1 MSSGRDVPS
10 LPDTSGIADPHTKRV
25 VDAVVNMLQVR
36 NGDKGNGDA
45 AFLTKASLENLL
57 GDNYPLLAMG
67 DAAASRNISTQKGSV
82 GQAIR
87 DLKGKIG
94 GSPLSIYLA
103 QKIDMI
109 DRPTTG
115 LTARVERVEVQAAA
129 TADSFAAV
137 QTKVSTLT
145 DGFSAQAMLTNTIQ
159 ARLDN
164 VDGSNA
170 TIEQKFQTLVS
181 ADDKLKAQYTIKVQ
195 LGKYVAGFGLLAQDN
210 GDGPESLFLVRA
222 DQFAIGQPGL
232 NDFLPFIVIP
242 GPHKDSQ
249 GGDHPNGAVYIDDG
263 MLTNFQADTG
273 NIKRAAVGTLQ
284 IAGYSITVPMIDGG
298 FGGISIDST
307 VKTVAS
313 LTIDWGTDPD
323 LVPEMVL
330 VCAMV
335 QCDYA
340 SGSSPGGTGI
350 QLRLWDG
357 AGRGL
362 DNPFA
367 AINQSFPDGFSGSG
381 TLVHGVAGQLGERTY
396 TLTAQ
401 RISGSGNYT
410 GGTYS
415 IAIQGAKR

>member
-10 LPDTSGIADPHTKRV
+10 LPDTSGISDPHTKRV
-25 VDAVVNMLQVR
+25 VDAVVSMLQVR

-57 GDNYPLLAMG
+57 GTENYSLLTATGNQPRVNRQSMRQ
-67 DAAASRNISTQKGSV
+67 DSVAQTIRNLQN
-82 GQAIR
+82 Q
-87 DLKGKIG
+87 IG
-94 GSPLSIYLA
+94 GSPLSVYLA
-103 QKIDMI
+103 QKIGMI

-115 LTARVERVEVQAAA
+115 LTARVDRVETQAAA
-129 TADSFAAV
+129 TAESFAAV
-137 QTKVSTLT
+137 QTQVTTLT
-145 DGFSAQAMLTNTIQ
+145 NSFSATANLVNTIQ
-159 ARLDN
+159 ARLDD
-164 VDGSNA
+164 VDGANA
-170 TIEQKFQTLVS
+170 TIEQKFTTLVDRD
-181 ADDKLKAQYTIKVQ
+181 AHLRAQYTIKVQ
-195 LGKYVAGFGLLAQDN
+195 VGQYVAGFGLLAEDN
-210 GDGPESLFLVRA
+210 GNGPSSLFLVRA
-222 DQFAIGQPGL
+222 DTFAVGEPGL
-232 NDFLPFIVIP
+232 NAQIPFIVKTTPHMSNGVLRPP
-242 GPHKDSQ
+242 G
-249 GGDHPNGAVYIDDG
+249 VYIEQGFFGD
-263 MLTNFQADTG
+263 FIADSGHIG
-273 NIKRAAVGTLQ
+273 NATVDTLK
-284 IAGYSITVPMIDGG
+284 IAGNAVTVPMIDGG
-298 FGGISIDST
+298 FGGISIDDT
-307 VKTVAS
+307 MKTVAS

-330 VCAMV
+330 VCAML
-335 QCDYA
+335 QCDYS